1 MFTKASLAAPKCRG
15 FMVEIIKE
23 RFLEVGDKLLI
34 YIQHA
39 EGNLF
44 PMGDSCAVSLRS
56 VRQRPSERTPALLL
70 RGHLLLACNGK
81 YREHI
86 VRGLL
91 ENTSVSGLELQRSL
105 HLSSETLIQQLKRR
119 TTECGAGLMRDE
131 HTATSQCRRN
141 LPQPPC
147 SLCSWQPAV
156 SFFSV
161 PSDHKGPRVLSHIE
175 EQVHVELPA
184 RRPAGPARVLDSPR
198 TFPFLLP
205 GTG

>member
-147 SLCSWQPAV
+147 SLCS
-156 SFFSV
+156 
-161 PSDHKGPRVLSHIE
+161 
-175 EQVHVELPA
+175 
-184 RRPAGPARVLDSPR
+184 
-198 TFPFLLP
+198 
-205 GTG
+205 

>member
-1 MFTKASLAAPKCRG
+1 ML
-15 FMVEIIKE
+15 EIIKE

-39 EGNLF
+39 EGNLL

-56 VRQRPSERTPALLL
+56 VRQRPSERTGLLL
-70 RGHLLLACNGK
+70 RGHLLLAYNGK
-81 YREHI
+81 YREHFT
-86 VRGLL
+86 RELL
-91 ENTSVSGLELQRSL
+91 ENASVSGLELRRSL
-105 HLSSETLIQQLKRR
+105 HLSSETLIQRLKRK
-119 TTECGAGLMRDE
+119 TSECGAGLMRDE
-131 HTATSQCRRN
+131 HTATSQCKRN
-141 LPQPPC
+141 TPPTAIH
-147 SLCSWQPAV
+147 SAPDSRPYL
-156 SFFSV
+156 FFSA